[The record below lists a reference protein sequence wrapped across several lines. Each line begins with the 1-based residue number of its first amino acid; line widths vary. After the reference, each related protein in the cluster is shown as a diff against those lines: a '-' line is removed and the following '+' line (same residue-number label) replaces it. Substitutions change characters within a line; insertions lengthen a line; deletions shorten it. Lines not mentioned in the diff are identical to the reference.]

1 MAILKLSSPWIRYY
15 RELEAMFMEDPEVKV
30 VYDEEANVVKLY
42 VDSATKAY
50 ALDRLLPSE
59 ATFGMVKLKI
69 DVIPA
74 NGVKTECS
82 DLFEAAFKGNGA
94 LSYITHVKGIFANEM
109 TYVVFVKEV
118 VQYFNDDLGDAN
130 GVCSTLY
137 QDIAKRLFTSTEGVF
152 FCTNTNGSVALPCIC
167 KA

>member
-1 MAILKLSSPWIRYY
+1 
-15 RELEAMFMEDPEVKV
+15 
-30 VYDEEANVVKLY
+30 
-42 VDSATKAY
+42 
-50 ALDRLLPSE
+50 
-59 ATFGMVKLKI
+59 
-69 DVIPA
+69 
-74 NGVKTECS
+74 
-82 DLFEAAFKGNGA
+82 
-94 LSYITHVKGIFANEM
+94 M